1 MAGCRPFKIPMLK
14 TISTSSPLGVS
25 AEQASQ
31 LPRQNGAARIV
42 LRRAFLLVCCAA
54 MLLWVAIYNGY
65 PTVTPDSGN
74 YIRSG
79 AFHVALFPFRAPG
92 YAVFTR
98 WTSLATSAWY
108 TIIAQAIIVVH
119 VLRETFVHL
128 IGREHVDRSLLAV
141 VCALSALTSLPWF
154 VSQLMPDIFTGVLFL
169 CVFLLGF
176 ADEFHVARKSVLALI
191 MMLSVAAHTSLFPI
205 AAVYVVVVVAA
216 KLSGRKTESLA
227 STRSV
232 VAWLLVPIILAGL
245 WTATQNRK
253 MGLGF
258 RLSPSK
264 NAFLLG
270 RLFGDGLAPDFLR
283 ANCPT
288 RSFISCRYLS
298 NLPRDEEAF
307 LFGHPLLQALNG
319 HDDEISAIVHGTIAA
334 YPRRF
339 LLSSLQQTLFQL
351 VTLRTGGNMRLH
363 PASDGNFYDLRFS
376 LPGDIP
382 AFGKGRQ
389 LTDRMFPLTNAIAPV
404 NTAIFWIS
412 FVACALFARTGR
424 FAPINKVFVMSI
436 VFLVVN
442 AAVCGA
448 FAGVYDRYQ
457 SRVAWLMP
465 LCLSV
470 YICSF
475 LKARRREFVFQD
487 ATCR

>member
-176 ADEFHVARKSVLALI
+176 ADEFHLARKSVLALI

-205 AAVYVVVVVAA
+205 AAVYVAVVVAA

-232 VAWLLVPIILAGL
+232 AAWLLVPIILAGL

-258 RLSPSK
+258 KLSPSK

-270 RLFGDGLAPDFLR
+270 RLFGDGLAPEFLR
-283 ANCPT
+283 ANCPA

-298 NLPRDEEAF
+298 DPPRDDEDF
-307 LFGHPLLQALNG
+307 LFYHPLLPALHG
-319 HDDEISAIVHGTIAA
+319 HDDEVDEIVRGTLRA
-334 YPRRF
+334 YPGKF
-339 LLSSLQQTLFQL
+339 VLSGFKQTLLQL
-351 VTLRTGGNMRLH
+351 VTLRTGGSMHIR
-363 PASDGNFYDLRFS
+363 PATDGNFYDIRFS

-382 AFGKGRQ
+382 TYRIAGQ
-389 LTDRMFPLTNAIAPV
+389 LTGRLSPLIDAIAPLHV
-404 NTAIFWIS
+404 ALFWLSVAGCAIFVWTRRFARIDQ
-412 FVACALFARTGR
+412 FLTLACAF
-424 FAPINKVFVMSI
+424 
-436 VFLVVN
+436 
-442 AAVCGA
+442 
-448 FAGVYDRYQ
+448 
-457 SRVAWLMP
+457 
-465 LCLSV
+465 
-470 YICSF
+470 
-475 LKARRREFVFQD
+475 
-487 ATCR
+487 